1 MKITKSVFGKD
12 WQELEKFNKLDLD
25 ERSIVFYS
33 ESSVILYPY
42 AEELINE
49 LEKRDQKICYVT
61 SSKDDPIFKNENKKI
76 KSFYIGDGSAKY
88 KFFWE
93 LKAKVIIMTMP
104 DLENYWI
111 KRSIVFP
118 VHYIFLFHSMVSPL
132 MANRNVSAKSGK
144 EALDHFD
151 TIFCVGPHW
160 VKEFRAVEQLYNLK
174 QKNLVE
180 CGYGLLDKLLKTKP
194 SHAQQNFL
202 SKNGKKKILI
212 APSWGK
218 QNLLET
224 VGIDLVKILLDAG
237 YHVTVRP
244 HPMIIKNSSKI
255 IKKIMKKFEGNADF
269 ILDSDTSSFEQLFS
283 SYALI
288 TDWSG
293 ISYEYAFVCERP
305 VIYVDDPKNV
315 HNKEYDKIKSVPLEI
330 SIRDKIGEIVSV
342 QNLEK
347 LPERIEFLC
356 GHITEFQ
363 SKIKKIRDD
372 TIFNIG
378 KSGKV
383 AADEINNIINGE
395 RHDQN
400 TM

>member
-1 MKITKSVFGKD
+1 MKITKSVFGKE
-12 WQELEKFNKLDLD
+12 WKELEKFNKLDLA

-49 LEKRDQKICYVT
+49 LEKRGQKICYVT
-61 SSKDDPIFKNENKKI
+61 SSKDDPIFKNENKNI
-76 KSFYIGDGSAKY
+76 KSFYIGEGAARTM
-88 KFFWE
+88 FFME
-93 LKAKVIIMTMP
+93 LKARVLIMTMA
-104 DLENYWI
+104 DLETYYI
-111 KRSIVFP
+111 KRSKTFP
-118 VHYIFLFHSMVSPL
+118 VNYIYLFHSVNSPL
-132 MANRNVSAKSGK
+132 KGFQSGK
-144 EALDHFD
+144 DSKGAFDHYD
-151 TIFCVGPHW
+151 TIFCVGPHQIQ
-160 VKEFRAVEQLYNLK
+160 EFRAREQLYNLK

-180 CGYGLLDKLLKTKP
+180 CGYGLFDKLLKTKP
-194 SHAQQNFL
+194 LHAQQNLL

-255 IKKIMKKFEGNADF
+255 IKKIREKFEGNADF
-269 ILDSDTSSFEQLFS
+269 ILDADTSSFEQLFS

-305 VIYVDDPKNV
+305 VIYVDDPKNA
-315 HNKEYDKIKSVPLEI
+315 HNKEYDKIKSIPLEI
-330 SIRDKIGEIVSV
+330 SIRDKIGEIISV

-383 AADEINNIINGE
+383 AADEINKIINGE

-400 TM
+400 SF

>member
-1 MKITKSVFGKD
+1 
-12 WQELEKFNKLDLD
+12 
-25 ERSIVFYS
+25 
-33 ESSVILYPY
+33 
-42 AEELINE
+42 
-49 LEKRDQKICYVT
+49 
-61 SSKDDPIFKNENKKI
+61 
-76 KSFYIGDGSAKY
+76 
-88 KFFWE
+88 
-93 LKAKVIIMTMP
+93 
-104 DLENYWI
+104 
-111 KRSIVFP
+111 
-118 VHYIFLFHSMVSPL
+118 
-132 MANRNVSAKSGK
+132 
-144 EALDHFD
+144 
-151 TIFCVGPHW
+151 
-160 VKEFRAVEQLYNLK
+160 
-174 QKNLVE
+174 
-180 CGYGLLDKLLKTKP
+180 
-194 SHAQQNFL
+194 
-202 SKNGKKKILI
+202 
-212 APSWGK
+212 
-218 QNLLET
+218 
-224 VGIDLVKILLDAG
+224 
-237 YHVTVRP
+237 
-244 HPMIIKNSSKI
+244 MIIKNSSKT
-255 IKKIMKKFEGNADF
+255 IKKIMEKFKGNADF
-269 ILDSDTSSFEQLFS
+269 VLDSDTSSFEQLFS

-400 TM
+400 TMW

>member
-1 MKITKSVFGKD
+1 MKISKSVFGRE
-12 WQELEKFNKLDLD
+12 WEELEKFNKLDLD

-49 LEKRDQKICYVT
+49 LEKRGQKICYVT
-61 SSKDDPIFKNENKKI
+61 SSKDDPIFKNENKNI
-76 KSFYIGDGSAKY
+76 KSFYIGEGAARTM
-88 KFFWE
+88 FFME
-93 LKAKVIIMTMP
+93 LKARALIMTMA
-104 DLENYWI
+104 DLETYYI
-111 KRSIVFP
+111 KRSKTFP
-118 VHYIFLFHSMVSPL
+118 VNYIYLFHSVNSPL
-132 MANRNVSAKSGK
+132 KGFQSGK
-144 EALDHFD
+144 DSKGAFDHYD
-151 TIFCVGPHW
+151 TIFCVGPHQIQ
-160 VKEFRAVEQLYNLK
+160 EFREREQLYNLK

-180 CGYGLLDKLLKTKP
+180 CGYGLFDKLLKTKP
-194 SHAQQNFL
+194 PHAQQNLL

-255 IKKIMKKFEGNADF
+255 IKKIMEKFEGNTDF
-269 ILDSDTSSFEQLFS
+269 ILDPDTSSFEQLFS

-305 VIYVDDPKNV
+305 VIYVDDPKNA

-330 SIRDKIGEIVSV
+330 SIRDKIGEIISV

-356 GHITEFQ
+356 GHITKFQ

-383 AADEINNIINGE
+383 AADEINKIINGE
-395 RHDQN
+395 RYDQN
-400 TM
+400 SL

>member
-1 MKITKSVFGKD
+1 MKITKSVFGKE
-12 WQELEKFNKLDLD
+12 WEELEKFNKLDLD

-49 LEKRDQKICYVT
+49 LEKRGQKICYVT
-61 SSKDDPIFKNENKKI
+61 SSKDDPIFKNENKNI
-76 KSFYIGDGSAKY
+76 KSFYIGEGAARTM
-88 KFFWE
+88 FFME
-93 LKAKVIIMTMP
+93 LKARALIMTMA
-104 DLENYWI
+104 DLETYYI
-111 KRSIVFP
+111 KRSKTFP
-118 VHYIFLFHSMVSPL
+118 VNYIYLFHSVNSPL
-132 MANRNVSAKSGK
+132 KGFQSGK
-144 EALDHFD
+144 DSKRAFDHYD
-151 TIFCVGPHW
+151 TIFCVGPHQIQ
-160 VKEFRAVEQLYNLK
+160 EFREREQLYNLK

-180 CGYGLLDKLLKTKP
+180 CGYGLFDKLLKTKP
-194 SHAQQNFL
+194 LHAQQNLL

-255 IKKIMKKFEGNADF
+255 IKKIMEKFEGNADF
-269 ILDSDTSSFEQLFS
+269 VLETNTSSFEQLFS

-293 ISYEYAFVCERP
+293 IGYEYAFVCERP
-305 VIYVDDPKNV
+305 VIYVDVPKKAR
-315 HNKEYDKIKSVPLEI
+315 NKEYDKIKFVPLEV
-330 SIRDKIGEIVSV
+330 SIRSKIGEIISI
-342 QNLEK
+342 QNIDNI
-347 LPERIEFLC
+347 PERIEFLY

-363 SKIKKIRDD
+363 NKIKKIRDE

-378 KSGKV
+378 KSGQV
-383 AADEINNIINGE
+383 AANEIIKMINDKKHDKNNL
-395 RHDQN
+395 
-400 TM
+400 

>member
-1 MKITKSVFGKD
+1 MKITKSVFGKE
-12 WQELEKFNKLDLD
+12 WEELEKFNKLDLD

-33 ESSVILYPY
+33 ESSVLLYPHV
-42 AEELINE
+42 EQIIKE

-93 LKAKVIIMTMP
+93 LKARVLIMTMA
-104 DLENYWI
+104 DLETYYI
-111 KRSIVFP
+111 KRSKTFP
-118 VHYIFLFHSMVSPL
+118 VNYIYLFHSVNSPL
-132 MANRNVSAKSGK
+132 KGFQSGK
-144 EALDHFD
+144 DSKKAFDHYD
-151 TIFCVGPHW
+151 TIFCVGPHQIQ
-160 VKEFRAVEQLYNLK
+160 EFREREQLYNLK

-194 SHAQQNFL
+194 PHAQQNFL
-202 SKNGKKKILI
+202 SKNNKKKILF

-244 HPMIIKNSSKI
+244 HPMAIKKSSKI
-255 IKKIMKKFEGNADF
+255 IKKIREKFEENPDF
-269 ILDSDTSSFEQLFS
+269 ILDANTSSFEQLFS

-305 VIYVDDPKNV
+305 VIYVDDLKIP
-315 HNKEYDKIKSVPLEI
+315 HNQEYEKIHLVPFEI
-330 SIRDKIGEIVSV
+330 SIRDKIGELISI
-342 QNLEK
+342 QNLESI
-347 LPERIEFLC
+347 PERIEFLY
-356 GHITEFQ
+356 GHVTEFK
-363 SKIKKIRDD
+363 SKIEKIRNDAV
-372 TIFNIG
+372 FNIG
-378 KSGKV
+378 ESGKV
-383 AADEINNIINGE
+383 TANEIIRIINE
-395 RHDQN
+395 KA
-400 TM
+400 

>member
-1 MKITKSVFGKD
+1 M
-12 WQELEKFNKLDLD
+12 
-25 ERSIVFYS
+25 
-33 ESSVILYPY
+33 
-42 AEELINE
+42 
-49 LEKRDQKICYVT
+49 
-61 SSKDDPIFKNENKKI
+61 
-76 KSFYIGDGSAKY
+76 
-88 KFFWE
+88 
-93 LKAKVIIMTMP
+93 
-104 DLENYWI
+104 
-111 KRSIVFP
+111 
-118 VHYIFLFHSMVSPL
+118 
-132 MANRNVSAKSGK
+132 
-144 EALDHFD
+144 
-151 TIFCVGPHW
+151 
-160 VKEFRAVEQLYNLK
+160 
-174 QKNLVE
+174 
-180 CGYGLLDKLLKTKP
+180 
-194 SHAQQNFL
+194 
-202 SKNGKKKILI
+202 
-212 APSWGK
+212 
-218 QNLLET
+218 LET
-224 VGIDLVKILLDAG
+224 IGIDLVKILLDSG

-255 IKKIMKKFEGNADF
+255 IKKIREKFEGNADF
-269 ILDSDTSSFEQLFS
+269 ILDADTSSFEQLFS

-293 ISYEYAFVCERP
+293 ISYEYAFACERT
-305 VIYVDDPKNV
+305 VIYVDDPKNA

-383 AADEINNIINGE
+383 AAIEINKIIYGE

-400 TM
+400 SF